1 MSSAGSQALD
11 HLPPQDGGGLEDAI
25 FDALATAVVMLDPEW
40 RVISLNPAGQT
51 MLEAS
56 IERSRGIPFERLID
70 LDESWRSL
78 LMQVQ
83 SEHFATV
90 KREMPMMLHSG
101 AQYCVDLIISPL
113 PPNTKP
119 RLLLELNTVD
129 RLNAISEDAHL
140 RDAQASMRKV
150 IKGLAHEVKNPLG
163 GIRGAAQLLA
173 RELDDSKLT
182 EYTDVIMEEADR
194 LRTLVDRMLGPR
206 ERLATRPMNIHEVL
220 ERVRQLT
227 EAESDGAIQ
236 VERDYDPSLPEFEA
250 DPDQLTQVI
259 LNITRNAGQAMSG
272 QGTITLR
279 SRARRQYTLAGKRHK
294 LVCSVDIL
302 DTGPGVPEALLDQ
315 LFLPMVTS
323 GTKGN
328 GLGLS
333 IAQMIANRHGGL
345 IQCDS
350 EPGNT
355 CFTLL
360 LPMET

>member
-1 MSSAGSQALD
+1 MSSAGSHGLG
-11 HLPPQDGGGLEDAI
+11 HLTPQSAPSVEDSI

-51 MLEAS
+51 LLEAS
-56 IERSRGIPFERLID
+56 IQRTRGMSFERLVD
-70 LDESWRSL
+70 LDDEWRSL
-78 LMQVQ
+78 LIQVQ

-101 AQYCVDLIISPL
+101 TQYCVDLIVSPL
-113 PPNTKP
+113 PSHTQP
-119 RLLLELNTVD
+119 RLLLELNPVD

-140 RDAQASMRKV
+140 REAQESMRKV

-206 ERLATRPMNIHEVL
+206 ERLATRSMNIHEVL

-227 EAESDGAIQ
+227 EAESDGAI
-236 VERDYDPSLPEFEA
+236 VVHRDYDPSLPEFEA

-259 LNITRNAGQAMSG
+259 LNITRNASQAMSG
-272 QGTITLR
+272 SGTITLR
-279 SRARRQYTLAGKRHK
+279 SRARRQYTLGGKRHK
-294 LVCSVDIL
+294 LVCSIDII
-302 DTGPGVPEALLDQ
+302 DTGPGVPESLLHQ

-345 IQCDS
+345 IQCES
-350 EPGNT
+350 KPGDT

>member
-1 MSSAGSQALD
+1 MSSAGFQALD
-11 HLPPQDGGGLEDAI
+11 HLPEQNMAGVEDSI

-40 RVISLNPAGQT
+40 RVLSLNPAGQT
-51 MLEAS
+51 IFEAS
-56 IERSRGIPFERLID
+56 IERARGTHFDRLID
-70 LDESWRSL
+70 LDDEWRSL
-78 LMQVQ
+78 LLQVQ

-90 KREMPMMLHSG
+90 KREMSMVLQSG
-101 AQYCVDLIISPL
+101 AQYCVDLIVSPL
-113 PPNTKP
+113 PSPTKP
-119 RLLLELNTVD
+119 RLLLELNPVD

-140 RDAQASMRKV
+140 REAQASMRKV
-150 IKGLAHEVKNPLG
+150 ITGLAHEVKNPLG

-206 ERLATRPMNIHEVL
+206 ERLVTRSMNIHEVL

-227 EAESDGAIQ
+227 EAESGGAIEI
-236 VERDYDPSLPEFEA
+236 ERDYDPSLPEFEA

-259 LNITRNAGQAMSG
+259 LNITRNASQAMAG
-272 QGTITLR
+272 QGTIKLR
-279 SRARRQYTLAGKRHK
+279 SRARRQYTVGGKRHK
-294 LVCSVDIL
+294 LVCSVDII
-302 DTGPGVPEALLDQ
+302 DSGPGVPESLLHQ

-345 IQCDS
+345 IQCES
-350 EPGNT
+350 KPGAT